1 MDALQQ
7 KLVTLQEK
15 VDAIYSLVEHTHQ
28 ITLAMLPGTGNDTRL
43 RVVANVQAEQARLQD
58 VTAEISAVDV
68 ALSAATDAS
77 AMTHKDIL
85 PDTSGWD
92 RLPDY
97 NTSEHTLSPDLQI
110 RRLTAQVTAAYS
122 RIADLEEQLLA
133 RRSSHSE
140 SGADAP
146 TEPSSSSRWPR
157 H

>member
-28 ITLAMLPGTGNDTRL
+28 IMLAMLPSASDEARQK
-43 RVVANVQAEQARLQD
+43 VVANVQTEQAHLKE
-58 VTAEISAVDV
+58 VTAEISAVDI
-68 ALSAATDAS
+68 ALSAEAS

-85 PDTSGWD
+85 PDTSGWES
-92 RLPDY
+92 LPDY
-97 NTSEHTLSPDLQI
+97 NTSEHALSPDLQI

-133 RRSSHSE
+133 QRQTHPEGSSDVLVE
-140 SGADAP
+140 SKSASA
-146 TEPSSSSRWPR
+146 RWHR